1 MINNNIRE
9 YTVTE
14 LSAALKD
21 VVESSFDKIIVK
33 GEVSRVFIAQSGH
46 AYITI
51 KDEISVLETICF
63 KNVFEKIEVTP
74 EQGLEVHCE
83 GRMSTFSK
91 KSSYQ
96 LIINDI
102 RPAGLGALMAML
114 EARKLKLMKEGYFDD
129 KNKKKLPF
137 LPDVIG
143 VITSLKGA
151 VIKDIL
157 HRFKNRFPREVLIW
171 PTLVQGEAASSE
183 IIKAIKGF
191 NEIPEKSKIKK
202 PNIIIIARGGGSI
215 EDLWCFNDEKLIIA
229 VSKSKIPI
237 ISAIGH
243 ETDTTLIDLA
253 ADFRAPTPTAAA
265 EIAVPVKLEL
275 IEKITSLS
283 SRHISSL
290 SRVLRQARIEFNS
303 ASRSFKSPEKNIE
316 SYIQRIDF
324 AASKLRGYIKQTIN
338 LYQDKISTNR
348 INNKNILYNLLY
360 KRKEFSFV
368 EKNLFQLLNSNIR
381 DLEKKNNLISSS
393 LKKDL
398 IVSQLK
404 IYSEKI
410 YYSKKI
416 LESLSY
422 KSALNRGFALIRS
435 TNDKKPIESVIRAIE
450 EDVVEVEF
458 YDGSVDAKLLKV
470 RKKQSENILKK
481 NILKKNIQEKL
492 L

>member
-1 MINNNIRE
+1 MANNNIPE

-14 LSAALKD
+14 LSNALKN
-21 VVESSFDKIIVK
+21 VVESSFDKVIVK
-33 GEVSRVFIAQSGH
+33 GEVSRIFVAQSGH

-63 KNVFEKIEVTP
+63 KNVFEKIELTP

-114 EARKLKLMKEGYFDD
+114 EARKLKLMKGGYFDD
-129 KNKKKLPF
+129 KNKKKLPY

-157 HRFKNRFPREVLIW
+157 HRFKDRFPREVLIW
-171 PTLVQGEAASSE
+171 PTLVQGEGASLE

-191 NEIPEKSKIKK
+191 NGISTGNKIKK
-202 PNIIIIARGGGSI
+202 PDIIIIARGGGSI
-215 EDLWCFNDEKLIIA
+215 EDLWCFNDEDLIIA
-229 VSKSKIPI
+229 VSKSEIPI

-253 ADFRAPTPTAAA
+253 SDFRAPTPTAAA

-275 IEKITSLS
+275 IEKLS
-283 SRHISSL
+283 SFTSRLISSL
-290 SRVLRQARIEFNS
+290 SRTLKQARIEFNS
-303 ASRSFKSPEKNIE
+303 ASRGFKSPESNIE
-316 SYIQRIDF
+316 NYSQRIDF
-324 AASKLRGYIKQTIN
+324 ASSKLRTYFKQKIN
-338 LYQDKISTNR
+338 LWHDKVSTNR
-348 INNKNILYNLLY
+348 ISNKNILYNFSY
-360 KRKEFSFV
+360 KNKEFSLA
-368 EKNLFQLLNSNIR
+368 EKSLLKLLGSNLTELDKRN
-381 DLEKKNNLISSS
+381 KLISSN

-398 IVSQLK
+398 IISPLK
-404 IYSEKI
+404 FYFEKI
-410 YYSKKI
+410 HYSKKI
-416 LESLSY
+416 LETLSY
-422 KSALNRGFALIRS
+422 RNTLNRGFALIRS
-435 TNDKKPIESVIRAIE
+435 TNDKKPIDSVGRAIK
-450 EDVVEVEF
+450 EDIIEIEF
-458 YDGSVDAKLLKV
+458 YDGSVDAKLLKI
-470 RKKQSENILKK
+470 RKKQIESSVKK
-481 NILKKNIQEKL
+481 NIHKKDIQEKL